1 MVVAKAGRRPKPLLR
16 ARHLANAPWGGTA
29 VPLCGQETGPERP
42 HTWGG
47 PWWCREGPGLR
58 RVASGT
64 GVRGQRACQSS
75 PPVCLRP
82 GPLPAWPHSSC
93 PLRRR
98 SPSALSSRG
107 VSRPSGLPHLC
118 PELRAPAQHQDFP
131 VAILLS
137 RPRELEP
144 AGIPYPAGRLLDSQE
159 PGRPR
164 EPPAP
169 PEALGLWRRRLRL
182 AELGPGRG
190 EGEAG
195 PAASRGGQGPPRAPR
210 APGRGRAG
218 PDAAA
223 VRRAS
228 LWSSCVVLPL
238 LAVTWMSAVL
248 AVTDRRSALFQI
260 LFAVFDSLEGFVI
273 VMVHCILR
281 REVGGPGPRR
291 PVSPRALG
299 NARRGIPKGASQAL
313 GVWGQSGRRRPRGHR
328 TGPAPSDPQPDGACP
343 PTPASGAHAPD
354 VTPQRARGGQQR
366 QEGGRGGRPAQT
378 PPRGPPARPSG
389 PC

>member
-1 MVVAKAGRRPKPLLR
+1 M
-16 ARHLANAPWGGTA
+16 
-29 VPLCGQETGPERP
+29 
-42 HTWGG
+42 
-47 PWWCREGPGLR
+47 
-58 RVASGT
+58 
-64 GVRGQRACQSS
+64 
-75 PPVCLRP
+75 
-82 GPLPAWPHSSC
+82 
-93 PLRRR
+93 
-98 SPSALSSRG
+98 
-107 VSRPSGLPHLC
+107 
-118 PELRAPAQHQDFP
+118 
-131 VAILLS
+131 AILLS

-291 PVSPRALG
+291 RPVSPRALG
-299 NARRGIPKGASQAL
+299 NARA
-313 GVWGQSGRRRPRGHR
+313 GRPQGREPGPRGAGTVGEAEATVTQDR
-328 TGPAPSDPQPDGACP
+328 
-343 PTPASGAHAPD
+343 ASAK
-354 VTPQRARGGQQR
+354 
-366 QEGGRGGRPAQT
+366 
-378 PPRGPPARPSG
+378 RPSARWRVPADAG
-389 PC
+389 QRSPRS

>member
-1 MVVAKAGRRPKPLLR
+1 M
-16 ARHLANAPWGGTA
+16 
-29 VPLCGQETGPERP
+29 
-42 HTWGG
+42 
-47 PWWCREGPGLR
+47 
-58 RVASGT
+58 
-64 GVRGQRACQSS
+64 
-75 PPVCLRP
+75 
-82 GPLPAWPHSSC
+82 
-93 PLRRR
+93 
-98 SPSALSSRG
+98 
-107 VSRPSGLPHLC
+107 
-118 PELRAPAQHQDFP
+118 
-131 VAILLS
+131 AILLS

-169 PEALGLWRRRLRL
+169 PEALGLWRRRLRR

-195 PAASRGGQGPPRAPR
+195 PAASRGGRGPPRAPW
-210 APGRGRAG
+210 AG

-291 PVSPRALG
+291 RPVSPRALG
-299 NARRGIPKGASQAL
+299 NARGVPKGASQAL
-313 GVWGQSGRRRPRGHR
+313 GVWGQSGRRRP
-328 TGPAPSDPQPDGACP
+328 Q
-343 PTPASGAHAPD
+343 
-354 VTPQRARGGQQR
+354 
-366 QEGGRGGRPAQT
+366 
-378 PPRGPPARPSG
+378 
-389 PC
+389 